1 VRFTA
6 DKGLIY
12 LDLTAQSVRSAR
24 TIADR
29 RRCGMYHAVS
39 HHLWETDAQFALRDE
54 AEILFLWFVMYHA
67 AENHNRSG
75 VRVTSRIIPAVCGMT
90 RAQPSQSRRPSV
102 RSNHQWAAPTD
113 TAAPSWPDNNMPSM

>member
-29 RRCGMYHAVS
+29 RRWGMYHAVS
-39 HHLWETDAQFALRDE
+39 HHLWETDAQFALRAE
-54 AEILFLWFVMYHA
+54 AEMLFFWFVMYHA

-90 RAQPSQSRRPSV
+90 RAQPPQSRRPSV
-102 RSNHQWAAPTD
+102 RSNHQWATPTD